1 MDDDFV
7 REVESIVRSEP
18 EKGGVMPRLKRP
30 AMKSENQ
37 SPEKGD

>member
-18 EKGGVMPRLKRP
+18 EKGGVIAEAEAPGN
-30 AMKSENQ
+30 EI
-37 SPEKGD
+37 EKPVS

>member
-18 EKGGVMPRLKRP
+18 EKGGVMPMLKRP
-30 AMKSENQ
+30 ATKSKNQ
-37 SPEKGD
+37 SAEKGD